1 MKKRRSSR
9 RPHLRTSIIALILVV
24 LATIGYLT
32 YRYFFVPQPVTIAKL
47 IEDVDG
53 DITFTQTAQQE
64 STGVGGT
71 LHNKKTGK
79 TIKVDTAQDLTKALK
94 IVKSK
99 NITTAQCQSL
109 GKILINGSCI
119 TPATTPVKVTTPGA
133 PLDPN
138 VITAEA
144 QLCPVGNT
152 TAPVGSWVA
161 TGEGLDE
168 NGNVCKSSGCP
179 FRACVKVEAGCKINY
194 AKKAKCGDIFV
205 NDPTKL
211 VASNAMGCQYFNTET
226 GQSNTDCT
234 KPLATC
240 YSGGTAYPSGSTKDG
255 KVCNDGDWVEKYNQA
270 LCDFIHGDGK
280 TTLDSN
286 GKCISKPVV
295 ATTTKD
301 VCDGKICS
309 DGKIC
314 HTLPNGWECIPDP
327 AKLKPAGATVSSA
340 SECASGKATTKRI
353 GGPDDYALVCEGI
366 EGTYVSKASECASGI
381 ASHIK
386 TPDGWQYVCK
396 KCTEG
401 INPQDSNSYYTCDAN
416 GKAVYHN
423 CSPKIPKKTA
433 TGWVCYDD
441 SLKPVTPTTFNED
454 STGIN
459 SDYSYEGD
467 GNTPPAPAQPGTA
480 PPSEF
485 KEATNTLA
493 ATGMASLGA
502 CAISVLFPPAIPFVC
517 GAGAVATTYTW
528 IQAFSIR
535 NK

>member
-79 TIKVDTAQDLTKALK
+79 TIKVDTAQDLTKALE

-340 SECASGKATTKRI
+340 SECAS
-353 GGPDDYALVCEGI
+353 
-366 EGTYVSKASECASGI
+366 
-381 ASHIK
+381 HIK